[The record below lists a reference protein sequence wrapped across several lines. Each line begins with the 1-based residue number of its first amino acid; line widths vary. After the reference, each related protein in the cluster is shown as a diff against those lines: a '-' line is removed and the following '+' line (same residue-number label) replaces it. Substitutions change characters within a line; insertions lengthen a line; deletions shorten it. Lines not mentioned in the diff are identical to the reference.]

1 MPSRAT
7 IGYEPLRY
15 LSCDNSAMNVT
26 MKDIAQELGISI
38 GTVSKVLRDHP
49 DISEETRERVR
60 TRMRELNY
68 RPNLAAR
75 ALVTGRTYSIG
86 LIVPDLGLFF
96 GEVAGG
102 LSRLLRKNSYSLII
116 SSSDEDVELENRAIE
131 QLLAR
136 RVDALILASCQRDSG
151 FYQNIERQNTPFV
164 LIDRQLQGAKVN
176 FVGVNDE
183 EIGRMATEHLIEMG
197 CRRIAHIGGPA
208 ISTAAGRL
216 RGYQKALDGHRRP
229 LDQGYIIGREHAGEA
244 SDITGYQAM
253 KKLLAGKRPPD
264 GIFCFNDPTAMG
276 AMQAAIEKGVR
287 IPRDLALV
295 GSGNVRYAKFLRVP
309 LSTID
314 QQSEDLGDRAAKLAL
329 KLIESK
335 IRPKPSTILLTPRL
349 IVRESSS
356 RIKQSKTSK

>member
-1 MPSRAT
+1 
-7 IGYEPLRY
+7 
-15 LSCDNSAMNVT
+15 MNVT

-49 DISEETRERVR
+49 DISQETRERVR
-60 TRMRELNY
+60 NRMRELKY

-75 ALVTGRTYSIG
+75 ALVTGRSYTIG
-86 LIVPDLGLFF
+86 LVVPDLVHPFF

-102 LSRLLRKNSYSLII
+102 LSSALRKKGYSLII
-116 SSSDEDVELENRAIE
+116 SSSDEDDEAERLGVD

-136 RVDALILASCQRDSG
+136 RVDALILASSQRDPG
-151 FYQNIERQNTPFV
+151 FLEHLDEQKTPYV
-164 LIDRQLQGAKVN
+164 LIDRRPMASKVN

-183 EIGRMATEHLIEMG
+183 EIGRIATEHLIKMG

-208 ISTAAGRL
+208 ISTAVGRL
-216 RGYQKALDGHRRP
+216 RGYQRALEIYSLNVDP
-229 LDQGYIIGREHAGEA
+229 KYIISREHADEA
-244 SDITGYQAM
+244 SDVTGYEAM
-253 KKLLAGKRPPD
+253 KELLTGSRPPD
-264 GIFCFNDPTAMG
+264 GVFCYNDPTAMG
-276 AMQAAIEKGVR
+276 AMQAAIELGVS
-287 IPRDLALV
+287 IPDQLALI

-314 QQSEDLGDRAAKLAL
+314 QQSTEIGTRAAKLAL

-335 IRPKPSTILLTPRL
+335 TPVKASTVLLAPEL

-356 RIKQSKTSK
+356 RR

>member
-1 MPSRAT
+1 
-7 IGYEPLRY
+7 
-15 LSCDNSAMNVT
+15 MNVT

-116 SSSDEDVELENRAIE
+116 SSSEEDIELENRAIE

-136 RVDALILASCQRDSG
+136 RVDALILASCQKDPG
-151 FYQNIERQNTPFV
+151 FYHNIERQSTPFV
-164 LIDRQLQGAKVN
+164 LIDRQPKGAKAN
-176 FVGVNDE
+176 FVGINDE
-183 EIGRMATEHLIEMG
+183 EIGRLATEHLIDMG

-216 RGYQKALDGHRRP
+216 RGYQQALKGHGLP
-229 LDQGYIIGREHAGEA
+229 LDQGYIICREHAGEA
-244 SDITGYQAM
+244 SDITGYEAM
-253 KKLLAGKRPPD
+253 KRLLNEKPAPD

-276 AMQAAIEKGVR
+276 AMQAALERGLR
-287 IPRDLALV
+287 IPQDLALI
-295 GSGNVRYAKFLRVP
+295 GSGNVRYGKFLRVP

-314 QQSEDLGDRAAKLAL
+314 QQSEDLGDRAAQLAL

-335 IRPKPSTILLTPRL
+335 TQPKPSTVLLTPRL